1 MNSNQLTTN
10 EEALRLFFNDDVYLV
25 PNKTPDLSTTP
36 LRENDLAAPTQIVS
50 NTSPTLATP
59 AQPEVSVKEPTPV
72 YQPIEI
78 KHLGKNEK
86 GILILVNDR
95 DNAVSTVQG
104 VELLRKLLLS
114 IHLKNADF
122 ALVNYA
128 TYSNLSFNDLKSHFT
143 CTMLLAFG
151 VPAEALKLP
160 AQSLHVLKEVDK
172 IKMIFAHNLDHLETD
187 TPSKKTL
194 WATLKNLEI

>member
-10 EEALRLFFNDDVYLV
+10 EEALRLFFNEDVYLV
-25 PNKTPDLSTTP
+25 PEKTPDVRTTP
-36 LRENDLAAPTQIVS
+36 LKENDLEQPTQSVS
-50 NTSPTLATP
+50 NISPTLATP
-59 AQPEVSVKEPTPV
+59 AQPEASVKEPAPV

-86 GILILVNDR
+86 GILILVNDGN
-95 DNAVSTVQG
+95 NAVSTVQG

-128 TYSNLSFNDLKSHFT
+128 HYSSLSFNDLQNFFSSKLILS
-143 CTMLLAFG
+143 FG
-151 VPAEALKLP
+151 VPTTALKLP
-160 AQSLHVLKEVDK
+160 AQSLHEVREMGG
-172 IKMIFAHNLDHLETD
+172 IKTIFTHNLDDLETD
-187 TPSKKTL
+187 LASKKML
-194 WATLKNLEI
+194 WATLKNLKI